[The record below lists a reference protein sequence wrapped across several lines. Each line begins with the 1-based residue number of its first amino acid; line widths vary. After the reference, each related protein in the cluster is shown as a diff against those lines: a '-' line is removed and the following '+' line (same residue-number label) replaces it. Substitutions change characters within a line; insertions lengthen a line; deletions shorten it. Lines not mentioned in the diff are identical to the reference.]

1 MAKALVKK
9 GLTRVTRLE
18 FDLLSHEEGW
28 WEGKLDE
35 VRESG
40 MVGLE
45 GGRWTNAGA
54 IGWIRGNDERSAEYD
69 LALQDFAHKVALEC
83 LPIADTEFSV
93 GPDGE
98 ILRDNLGVPVRTDTQ
113 RDRLKTDVRLKLAGK
128 WDRQRYGEHVKVE
141 KTTTVVDDGLLLAGM
156 VELLKLAGKPDERV
170 IEGEVVNDV

>member
-40 MVGLE
+40 MIGLE

-83 LPIADTEFSV
+83 LPIADN
-93 GPDGE
+93 GE
-98 ILRDNLGVPVRTDTQ
+98 DVA

-156 VELLKLAGKPDERV
+156 VELLKLAGKPDERI

>member
-9 GLTRVTRLE
+9 GLTRVTKLE

-35 VRESG
+35 VRGSG

-45 GGRWTNAGA
+45 GGRWA
-54 IGWIRGNDERSAEYD
+54 IEGVLGWLAQNPERRVEYD
-69 LALQDFAHKVALEC
+69 VALQDFAHKVALEC
-83 LPIADTEFSV
+83 LVITDNVEMGIERTTRADGSV
-93 GPDGE
+93 ETKECDM
-98 ILRDNLGVPVRTDTQ
+98 LGHRK
-113 RDRLKTDVRLKLAGK
+113 LKADMRMKLAAV
-128 WDRQRYGEHVKVE
+128 WDRPRYGSHVKVE

-170 IEGEVVNDV
+170 IEGEVVNDI